1 KTCIVVMGVLC
12 ILYSVVGGIEAVIW
26 TDVVQAFI
34 LMGGALFS
42 LLFILARVD
51 GGLGEAVRV
60 AADGRHFF
68 ETVNWNWDLTVAS
81 GWVIVI
87 GSLFHNLLPYTA
99 SQDVVQ
105 RYVTTPDQQT
115 AARGIW
121 LNALVSVPAQG
132 LFFCIGTALFVFY
145 KQQPGQLEV
154 TLQNDAIFP
163 FFIMSQL
170 PVGVAGL
177 VVAGIFAA
185 AQSTLA
191 SRMKS
196 IATAY
201 VADFHHRLRPAA
213 SDRDCLRVARWATI
227 LVGAAGTVA
236 ALVMAATDIRT
247 IYSLVLEFMGLLG
260 GTLSGLF
267 VLGIFSRRASGHGA
281 LVGAVLSAAI
291 VFSVRLIHPLNVYA
305 YAPLGLIS
313 CVVIGWLI
321 SLPAPVA
328 PGRIDGL
335 TLTRAAT
342 TKETQKRNK

>member
-1 KTCIVVMGVLC
+1 
-12 ILYSVVGGIEAVIW
+12 
-26 TDVVQAFI
+26 
-34 LMGGALFS
+34 MGGALFS

-68 ETVNWNWDLTVAS
+68 ETVDWSRDLTVAS
-81 GWVIVI
+81 GWVILI

-145 KQQPGQLEV
+145 KQQPAQLEV

-191 SRMKS
+191 SSLNS

-201 VADFHHRLRPAA
+201 VTDFHHRLRPAA
-213 SDRDCLRVARWATI
+213 SDQDCLRVARWATM
-227 LVGAAGTVA
+227 LVGVAGTVA
-236 ALVMAATDIRT
+236 ALVMASTDIRT
-247 IYSLVLEFMGLLG
+247 VYLA
-260 GTLSGLF
+260 
-267 VLGIFSRRASGHGA
+267 RARVHGA
-281 LVGAVLSAAI
+281 ARRNAVGLVRAGHLQPP
-291 VFSVRLIHPLNVYA
+291 SVRQWCA
-305 YAPLGLIS
+305 RG
-313 CVVIGWLI
+313 
-321 SLPAPVA
+321 
-328 PGRIDGL
+328 GRAECGDRL
-335 TLTRAAT
+335 LRAADSPVERICLCAPRT
-342 TKETQKRNK
+342 DFVRCDGMADQLARARGTGKD